1 LKIITR
7 TAYLVFI
14 IQLAIACQ
22 SKSSQDSGSSGT
34 IPEFRKTVKKE
45 PIAEY
50 REKVNDKINDWYFSV
65 QLLETSKTF
74 NYLIKMQYEEVR
86 GEDTIKIPDFGIEP
100 KLEIRKGKEPY
111 SCIIGFL
118 DKENRFMEYKEV
130 SVQNGTDL
138 KLTTIK
144 HYTVVNEQG
153 GK

>member
-1 LKIITR
+1 MKIKTR
-7 TAYLVFI
+7 TTFLVFI

-22 SKSSQDSGSSGT
+22 SKSSQDSASSGT
-34 IPEFRKTVKKE
+34 IPEIRQTVKKA

-74 NYLIKMQYEEVR
+74 YYLIKMQYEEVK
-86 GEDTIKIPDFGIEP
+86 GEDTLKIPDFGIDP
-100 KLEIRKGKEPY
+100 KPEIRKGKEPY

-118 DKENRFMEYKEV
+118 DKENKFLEYKEV
-130 SVQNGTDL
+130 SVKNGKDL
-138 KLTTIK
+138 KLTTIN
-144 HYTVVNEQG
+144 HYTVVSVPE